1 VAIDVPS
8 FYGGNK
14 NDLTDQLGK
23 SMTTTF
29 IAFFAHTARS
39 ALENIICDLSSYV
52 GLTPTYQI

>member
-1 VAIDVPS
+1 MAIDVPS

-52 GLTPTYQI
+52 GLTPT